1 MGGAWKK
8 NVSFYEAEH
17 FVLFFR
23 NASFC
28 GLYFF
33 YSMEGCI
40 LHFSSIWFAVSC
52 TFLLNG
58 LLETALSRKAD
69 S

>member
-28 GLYFF
+28 GLYYAEVFI
-33 YSMEGCI
+33 E
-40 LHFSSIWFAVSC
+40 
-52 TFLLNG
+52 
-58 LLETALSRKAD
+58 
-69 S
+69 

>member
-28 GLYFF
+28 GLYVIMNITGKRQTPCWPI
-33 YSMEGCI
+33 SLI
-40 LHFSSIWFAVSC
+40 VPVNI
-52 TFLLNG
+52 
-58 LLETALSRKAD
+58 
-69 S
+69 